1 MTSIG
6 VQVTTKLSSG
16 PSNVGIPSGRL
27 HIAGLTA
34 YGPTGKASTIDSIAK
49 FEALY
54 GGRTAF
60 SSNAYDTARLY
71 FEEGGNEL
79 VMSRVVGPAAT
90 KGALTLKDS
99 ADVNTVKVEA
109 KDPGA
114 HSTDYTVQVTNNGA
128 TFDVT
133 VRRAGTAL
141 VTYVGLTSPADF
153 VQKASTSPYVTVTS
167 LGSITAAPGD
177 NPKTLAATAL
187 SAGSDDRAAVTAQ
200 HHIDALDA
208 AGSVAEGGAVA
219 VPGYTVSQIGS
230 LLAAHAAAKGKI
242 ALLALPATSTPDEA
256 AAAAAGLAADPNGA
270 YAGIFYPHLIIP
282 DGGATRTISPEGY
295 VAAVRA
301 RAHRDTG
308 FWQVPAGDRAK
319 TRWVL
324 GTATQIDANQND
336 TLAESLV
343 NGIVT
348 TGASVRL
355 YGWQSLSVD
364 RDNLGLLTAQ
374 DALNNLTLQVKAAL
388 EPFVF
393 ATNDGK
399 GHLRGYIE
407 SAVVGVLDPIAKRDG
422 FYALVDAEDQEID
435 PGYRVTVDEALNPV
449 TAAAENKVVVQFSV
463 RLAPT
468 AQLIQVEIIKVPLA
482 GTV

>member
-16 PSNVGIPSGRL
+16 PSNVGTPSGRL

-34 YGPTGKASTIDSIAK
+34 YGPADRGVVLDSIAK

-54 GGRTAF
+54 GGRTAY

-99 ADVNTVKVEA
+99 ADVNTVKVES

-114 HSTDYTVQVTNNGA
+114 HSTDYTVQVTNNGS

-133 VRRAGTAL
+133 IRRAGTAL
-141 VTYVGLTSPADF
+141 VTYTGLTSPADF
-153 VQKASTSPYVTVTS
+153 VQKSATNAYVTVTS
-167 LGSITAAPGD
+167 LGSVTAAPGD

-187 SAGSDDRAAVTAQ
+187 SAGTDDRAAVTAQ

-208 AGSVAEGGAVA
+208 GAGAEGGAVA
-219 VPGYTVSQIGS
+219 VPGYTVAQIGT
-230 LLAAHAAAKGKI
+230 LLLAHAAAKGKI
-242 ALLALPATSTPDEA
+242 ALLAVPATSTPDEA
-256 AAAAAGLAADPNGA
+256 AAAAAGLANDPNGA
-270 YAGIFYPHLIIP
+270 YGGIFYPHLIIP

-308 FWQVPAGDRAK
+308 FWQVPAGNRAK

-324 GTATQIDANQND
+324 GTATPIDTTIND

-348 TGASVRL
+348 TNSNVRL
-355 YGWQSLSVD
+355 YGWQSLSTD
-364 RDNLGLLTAQ
+364 RDNLGLLTAR

-393 ATNDGK
+393 ETNDGK
-399 GHLRGYIE
+399 GHLRSYVE

-422 FYALVDAEDQEID
+422 FYALLDDDEQEID
-435 PGYRVTVDEALNPV
+435 PGYRVVVDEALNPI
-449 TAAAENKVVVQFSV
+449 TAQAENKVVVSMSV
-463 RLAPT
+463 RLSPT

>member
-16 PSNVGIPSGRL
+16 PSNVGTPSGRL

-34 YGPTGKASTIDSIAK
+34 YGPADKSTTLDSIAK
-49 FEALY
+49 FEAVY

-109 KDPGA
+109 ADPGA
-114 HSTDYTVQVTNNGA
+114 HSTDYTVQVTNNGD

-133 VRRAGTAL
+133 IRRAGTAL
-141 VTYVGLTSPADF
+141 VTYAGLTSPADF
-153 VQKASTSPYVTVTS
+153 VAKAATSPYITVTS
-167 LGSITAAPGD
+167 LGSVTAAPGD

-187 SAGSDDRAAVTAQ
+187 TAGTDDRAAVTAQ
-200 HHIDALDA
+200 HHIDALDK
-208 AGSVAEGGAVA
+208 GVGAEGAAVA
-219 VPGYTVSQIGS
+219 VPGYTVTQIGS
-230 LLAAHAAAKGKI
+230 LLSAHAAAKGKI
-242 ALLALPATSTPDEA
+242 ALLALPATTTPEEA

-319 TRWVL
+319 TRWAL
-324 GTATQIDANQND
+324 GTNVQIDANQND
-336 TLAESLV
+336 TLAEALV

-355 YGWQSLSVD
+355 YGWQSLSTD
-364 RDNLGLLTAQ
+364 RDNLGLLTAR
-374 DALNNLTLQVKAAL
+374 DALNNLTLAVKTVL

-393 ATNDGK
+393 STNDSK

-422 FYALVDAEDQEID
+422 FYALNDAEGQEID
-435 PGYRVTVDEALNPV
+435 PGYRVTVDESLNPL
-449 TAAAENKVVVQFSV
+449 TAQAENKVVVQFSV

>member
-16 PSNVGIPSGRL
+16 PSNVGTPSGRL

-34 YGPTGKASTIDSIAK
+34 YGPADKSTTLDSIAK
-49 FEALY
+49 FEAVY
-54 GGRTAF
+54 GGRTAY

-114 HSTDYTVQVTNNGA
+114 HSSDYTVQVTSNGG

-133 VRRAGTAL
+133 VRRSGVAL
-141 VTYVGLTSPADF
+141 VTWAGLTSPADF
-153 VQKASTSPYVTVTS
+153 VQKAATSPYVTVTS
-167 LGSITAAPGD
+167 LGSVTAAPGD

-187 SAGSDDRAAVTAQ
+187 TAGTDDRASVTAQ
-200 HHIDALDA
+200 HHIDALNK
-208 AGSVAEGGAVA
+208 GTGAEGGAVA
-219 VPGYTVSQIGS
+219 VPGYTVTQIGS

-242 ALLALPATSTPDEA
+242 AILALPATTTPDEA
-256 AAAAAGLAADPNGA
+256 VAAAAGLAADPNGA

-319 TRWVL
+319 TRWAL
-324 GTATQIDANQND
+324 GTNVQVDTTIND
-336 TLAESLV
+336 TLAAAYV
-343 NGIVT
+343 NGIAT
-348 TGASVRL
+348 TGTSVRL
-355 YGWQSLSVD
+355 YGWQSLSTD
-364 RDNLGLLTAQ
+364 RENLGLLTAR
-374 DALNNLTLQVKAAL
+374 DALNNLTLSVKQVL

-393 ATNDGK
+393 STNDGR
-399 GHLRGYIE
+399 GHLRGYVE
-407 SAVVGVLDPIAKRDG
+407 SAVVGVLDPIAKRNG
-422 FYALVDAEDQEID
+422 FYALLDADDQEID
-435 PGYRVTVDEALNPV
+435 PGYKVVVDEALNPI
-449 TAAAENKVVVQFSV
+449 TAAAENKVVVALSV

>member
-16 PSNVGIPSGRL
+16 PSNVGTPSGRL

-34 YGPTGKASTIDSIAK
+34 YGPADRGVTVDSIAK

-54 GGRTAF
+54 GGRTAY

-90 KGALTLKDS
+90 KGALTLKDT

-109 KDPGA
+109 KDPGT

-133 VRRAGTAL
+133 LRRAGTAL
-141 VTYVGLTSPADF
+141 ITWSGLTSPADF
-153 VQKASTSPYVTVTS
+153 VQKSATNPYVTVTS

-177 NPKTLAATAL
+177 SPKTLAATAL
-187 SAGSDDRAAVTAQ
+187 AAGTDDRAAVTAQ
-200 HHIDALDA
+200 HHIDALA
-208 AGSVAEGGAVA
+208 LGSGAEGGAVA

-230 LLAAHAAAKGKI
+230 LLAAHAAATGKI
-242 ALLALPATSTPDEA
+242 AILTLPSTSTPEEA

-270 YAGIFYPHLIIP
+270 YAGIFYPHLVIP

-301 RAHRDTG
+301 RAHRDVG
-308 FWQVPAGDRAK
+308 FWQVPAGDRAR

-324 GTATQIDANQND
+324 GTSTPIDTTVND
-336 TLAESLV
+336 TLAESYV

-348 TGASVRL
+348 TGSNVRL
-355 YGWQSLSVD
+355 YGWQSLATD
-364 RDNLGLLTAQ
+364 RDNLGLLTAR
-374 DALNNLTLQVKAAL
+374 DALNNLTLSVKQVL

-393 ATNDGK
+393 STNDGK
-399 GHLRGYIE
+399 GQLRSFVE
-407 SAVVGVLDPIAKRDG
+407 SAIVGVLDPIAKRNG
-422 FYALVDAEDQEID
+422 FYALLDAEDQEID
-435 PGYRVTVDEALNPV
+435 PGYKVVVDEALNPI
-449 TAAAENKVVVQFSV
+449 TAQAENKVIASLSV

>member
-16 PSNVGIPSGRL
+16 PSNVGTQSGRL
-27 HIAGLTA
+27 HVAGLTA
-34 YGPTGKASTIDSIAK
+34 FGPADKSVTVDSIAK
-49 FEALY
+49 FIAVF
-54 GGRTAF
+54 GDRTAY
-60 SSNAYDTARLY
+60 SSNLFDTARLY

-79 VMSRVVGPAAT
+79 VVSRVTGPAAT
-90 KGALTLKDS
+90 KGALTLKDT

-114 HSTDYTVQVTNNGA
+114 HASDYTVQVTNNGA
-128 TFDVT
+128 TFDV
-133 VRRAGTAL
+133 VLRRSG
-141 VTYVGLTSPADF
+141 VTLTTYAGLTSPADF
-153 VQKASTSPYVTVTS
+153 VQKAATNPYVNVTS
-167 LGSITAAPGD
+167 LGSVTAAPGD
-177 NPKTLAATAL
+177 SPKTLAATAIT
-187 SAGSDDRAAVTAQ
+187 AGTDDRAAVTAE
-200 HHIDALDA
+200 HVIAALDA
-208 AGSVAEGGAVA
+208 GTGAEGGAVA
-219 VPGYTVSQIGS
+219 APGYTVTQIGS
-230 LLAAHAAAKGKI
+230 LLADHAARTGKI
-242 ALLALPATSTPDEA
+242 ALLALPSTSTPEEAVA
-256 AAAAAGLAADPNGA
+256 AAATLAADPNGA
-270 YAGIFYPHLIIP
+270 YAGIFYPHLVIP

-308 FWQVPAGDRAK
+308 FWQVPAGDRAR

-324 GTATQIDANQND
+324 GATVQIDTPLND
-336 TLAESLV
+336 TLADALV

-355 YGWQSLSVD
+355 YGWQSLSTD
-364 RDNLGLLTAQ
+364 RENLGMLTAR
-374 DALNNLTLQVKAAL
+374 DALNNLTLSVKNAL

-399 GHLRGYIE
+399 GMLRSFVE
-407 SAVVGVLDPIAKRDG
+407 SAVVGVLDPIAKRNG
-422 FYALVDAEDQEID
+422 FYALLVDDQEID
-435 PGYRVTVDEALNPV
+435 PGYKVVVDESLNPI
-449 TAAAENKVVVQFSV
+449 TAQAENKVVVAISV